1 MSAIQQAI
9 AKLNNAIDNL
19 DGSVTKAQSA
29 TPPTANATPGAQ
41 PDMFGG
47 PQIANANAIVEKL
60 DNIIESA
67 ETVLKEGH
75 A

>member
-29 TPPTANATPGAQ
+29 VQTAQVAPGAQ